1 MSVDRR
7 ALVPLFLILG
17 LAVAGVRQSAAS
29 DLYEQWRAGARHAG
43 PLSIDPRRADA
54 ASLRAIAAAETDSVV
69 VPANA
74 YAGVAFSAVDP
85 SAAVGSVLDELGGVN
100 KQLWRLGHFEPLSG
114 GYWEAGSG
122 LSTIDRGLGY
132 WLIVKGGGTI
142 TYVGTAAPVDSF
154 DIPLSRT
161 STNQP
166 AWNQVGNPF
175 GFRISAANLAVVK
188 RDSVYVLQQ
197 VANPFTQT
205 QVKVWNPTTG
215 AYANGSTLTA
225 NTGFWT
231 KVVDKNFADQ
241 WTLWPAC
248 PSCVNNG
255 WKPISLASS
264 GDTTCV
270 LFTTGG
276 SGVVA
281 GLARYAPAR
290 PWSLFF
296 LDGMNGDLEKISLRL
311 DASRYAH
318 VAYAGQYSW
327 PNGAWTTNGLVYW
340 YWDGANYQ
348 GRVVD
353 STYSAGAY
361 TALRLDAGGHAR
373 IAYNGNDYSYM
384 KYAFENGGNWTTEI
398 VDTRWSYNLDMAL
411 DRTGTPH
418 VTYVGTDPVNFTPV
432 LRYGTRL
439 SNGTWATED
448 VDANGAYFGSLAIAM
463 DAADKPHICYTGTAG
478 EVLFATRQS
487 ASNWTSEIVGSGT
500 SGREVSL
507 VYDSLPHIAYWSSV
521 DHHLRH
527 AVRSGAPPAP
537 PWTVELVDPSVDAG
551 STGLSL
557 DLDRTGHPRIGY
569 FAGVNQDSL
578 RVADKLPG
586 TVRLRVPY
594 IAIPAPAGIAG
605 WTKPSGADWA
615 VSVEMEQGAKASEEL
630 LVGAASLRQ
639 SDLAR
644 LRSSSAPPPPGDYL
658 SLAMSF
664 RDEAGASD
672 EYVSDFEAP
681 AREMRWEFT
690 ARGLTAPGEA
700 RLRFSTIDLPAGTR
714 LWITDLDHGWTREV
728 DVTRPEPIAALAGE
742 RHFALAATAP
752 GTMPATSAGLPL
764 GFRGAYPNP
773 FSGPVGLRFGLA
785 APTRLSVE
793 VIDITGRVVRRIE
806 DPAALSGERVLVWD
820 GRDQAGRP
828 LRAGVYLARYRIGS
842 EQGVSRLVK
851 LQ

>member
-527 AVRSGAPPAP
+527 AVRSGRHQRRRGRSSWSIPASMPVAPGSASISIAPVIRESATSPA
-537 PWTVELVDPSVDAG
+537 
-551 STGLSL
+551 ST
-557 DLDRTGHPRIGY
+557 RIRSAWPTSSRY
-569 FAGVNQDSL
+569 
-578 RVADKLPG
+578 R
-586 TVRLRVPY
+586 
-594 IAIPAPAGIAG
+594 APAGSLHCHSRARRNRGMDQAERCRLGGLRGDGAGRESQRRAAGRRGIAAAIRPG
-605 WTKPSGADWA
+605 PAA
-615 VSVEMEQGAKASEEL
+615 LVERP
-630 LVGAASLRQ
+630 AA
-639 SDLAR
+639 
-644 LRSSSAPPPPGDYL
+644 
-658 SLAMSF
+658 
-664 RDEAGASD
+664 
-672 EYVSDFEAP
+672 
-681 AREMRWEFT
+681 
-690 ARGLTAPGEA
+690 ARGLLEPRDELPRRGR
-700 RLRFSTIDLPAGTR
+700 RLRRVRERLSKHPRGRCAGSSPRVVSPRRERPGCASAPSTCPR
-714 LWITDLDHGWTREV
+714 
-728 DVTRPEPIAALAGE
+728 ALACGS
-742 RHFALAATAP
+742 P
-752 GTMPATSAGLPL
+752 TS
-764 GFRGAYPNP
+764 
-773 FSGPVGLRFGLA
+773 
-785 APTRLSVE
+785 T
-793 VIDITGRVVRRIE
+793 T
-806 DPAALSGERVLVWD
+806 
-820 GRDQAGRP
+820 AGR
-828 LRAGVYLARYRIGS
+828 ARS
-842 EQGVSRLVK
+842 T
-851 LQ
+851 